1 MYTTLL
7 PNEADFKFISQQIQS
22 YLNPY
27 KIASKEEID
36 NAILT
41 DAKDLAY
48 LKILPVGQI
57 SDHSGPL
64 KTSSL
69 IFMQYVIN
77 AENGEYLAYV
87 NPSPIQVPGVLGLLV
102 NNNKL
107 KKNDLQSIVMA
118 IESGPIEK

>member
-22 YLNPY
+22 YLHPY

-48 LKILPVGQI
+48 LKILPVGQN
-57 SDHSGPL
+57 L
-64 KTSSL
+64 
-69 IFMQYVIN
+69 
-77 AENGEYLAYV
+77 
-87 NPSPIQVPGVLGLLV
+87 
-102 NNNKL
+102 
-107 KKNDLQSIVMA
+107 
-118 IESGPIEK
+118 